1 MLEWRGNRKER
12 SMIAQLIVVAA
23 LLAPVTIRSSH
34 SGVATGYGKPGYNPD
49 KMICV
54 SRDVIGS
61 RLQAVRECHTAQQW
75 EDQKL
80 QETVGLNRQQ
90 FNGDP
95 GCQGNSGASC
105 HPMGTHDTP
114 W

>member
-1 MLEWRGNRKER
+1 
-12 SMIAQLIVVAA
+12 MIVQVAVA
-23 LLAPVTIRSSH
+23 LLSVSTIH
-34 SGVATGYGKPGYNPD
+34 SPHHGVQTGYGKPGYNPD

-54 SRDVIGS
+54 SRDVTGS

-75 EDQKL
+75 YDQQQ
-80 QETVGLNRQQ
+80 QEQVGLNRQQ
-90 FNGDP
+90 YNGDP
-95 GCQGNSGASC
+95 GCNGGNSPSC